1 MERVVIIGGGPAG
14 VTAAKMLGKFR
25 PEWDVTM
32 IRPEPASVIYCAL
45 PYVVEG
51 LLPADKVRK
60 PDSLVTDTGTTLIR
74 DEAVSVDFIGKTVT
88 TASSGM
94 FPYDKLLIVTGARPF
109 MPPFE
114 GLEGARNVFP
124 LKTEKDLGDI
134 LEALKPGSRRAVV
147 VGAGN
152 IGIEMA
158 QAFQR
163 RGLET
168 TLVEMAPHILP
179 AMLDGDMAMDL
190 EKDLKDQGIRLITG
204 VGLSSIGKDDMGT
217 IRELRLSDGSVVLL
231 NEDGADDLVIVA
243 AGVKPNVELFDGSP
257 LSFGKTGI
265 VVNSKMET
273 GLEGVWA
280 AGDVC
285 EFNSFVDA
293 TPMGGKLATNA
304 VPMAKTAVRNMIGEE
319 WHYQGFING
328 AATVI
333 GEKRAGGTGFTEEL
347 CEKKGISVITGV
359 GETTTRFPIMPGA
372 KPVRVKLVFRADDG
386 QLLGGQVVGGEAVA
400 ERIDTI
406 TMALKSQSVIRDL
419 MAFDYSSQPW
429 QTFFPAANA
438 IVLAAEQAW
447 NKINSQSRKETCV

>member
-1 MERVVIIGGGPAG
+1 MERLVILGGGPAG
-14 VTAAKMLGKFR
+14 VTAAKMLSRFR

-32 IRPEPASVIYCAL
+32 IRPERASVIYCAM

-51 LLPADKVRK
+51 LLSADKVQK
-60 PDSLVTDTGTTLIR
+60 PDSLVTDTGTTLVR
-74 DEAVSVDFIGKTVT
+74 DHATAVDLERKTVT
-88 TASSGM
+88 TSGSGT
-94 FPYDKLLIVTGARPF
+94 FAYDRLLIATGARPF

-124 LKTEKDLGDI
+124 LKTEKDLSDVLG
-134 LEALKPGSRRAVV
+134 ALRPRSERAVV

-158 QAFQR
+158 QAFR
-163 RGLET
+163 KRGLET

-179 AMLDGDMAMDL
+179 AMLDADMANEL
-190 EKDLKDQGIRLITG
+190 EHRLAAQGIDLLTG
-204 VGLSSIGKDDMGT
+204 VGLSSIVKGKGGVA
-217 IRELRLSDGSVVLL
+217 RELRLSDGRILPMNDVG
-231 NEDGADDLVIVA
+231 NDDLVIVA
-243 AGVKPNVELFDGSP
+243 AGVKPNVELFEGTG
-257 LSFGKTGI
+257 LTLGKTGI
-265 VVNSKMET
+265 VVNSRMET
-273 GLEGVWA
+273 GVKDVWA

-285 EFNSFVDA
+285 EFRSYVDRE
-293 TPMGGKLATNA
+293 PLGGKLATNA
-304 VPMAKTAVRNMIGEE
+304 VPMAKVAVRNMVGKE

-333 GEKRAGGTGFTEEL
+333 GDVRAGGTGFSEEL
-347 CEKKGISVITGV
+347 CEKKGIPVVTGM

-372 KPVRVKLVFRADDG
+372 SPVRVKLIFRADDG

-406 TMALKSQSVIRDL
+406 TMALKSQSVVSDL
-419 MAFDYSSQPW
+419 MSFDYSSQPW

-438 IVLAAEQAW
+438 IVLAAEEAW
-447 NKINSQSRKETCV
+447 SKIDNQSRKETCV